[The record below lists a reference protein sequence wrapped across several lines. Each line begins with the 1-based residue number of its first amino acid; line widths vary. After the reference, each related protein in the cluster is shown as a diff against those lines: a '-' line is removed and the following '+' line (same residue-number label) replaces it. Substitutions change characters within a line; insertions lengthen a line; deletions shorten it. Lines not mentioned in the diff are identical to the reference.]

1 MNQFNR
7 AQTRLVIRAALRHLG
22 DIAAIRLDEYFAEA
36 PALVGVYVD
45 LIERVLAALSQ
56 KAKEVLVAS
65 FLDSNGKPF
74 GVTLEQVE
82 AAMAKG
88 KVPATYVIKNR
99 RLERIAPFAAL
110 QECDLIGA
118 FRAEMEKRALI
129 ADEAP
134 AAAPVAA
141 VG

>member
-1 MNQFNR
+1 MMFNN
-7 AQTRLVIRAALRHLG
+7 AQRRLVIKAMLRHMG
-22 DIAAIRLDEYFAEA
+22 DVQVIRLDQY
-36 PALVGVYVD
+36 LTDGLCVVYVD
-45 LIERVLAALSQ
+45 LIEQILAALTI
-56 KAKEVLVAS
+56 KAKEALVAS
-65 FLDSNGKPF
+65 FLDSTGKPF
-74 GVTLEQVE
+74 GVTLAKVE
-82 AAMAKG
+82 EAMAKG
-88 KVPATYVIKNR
+88 KVPATFVIRNR
-99 RLERIAPFAAL
+99 RLERVAPFAAL